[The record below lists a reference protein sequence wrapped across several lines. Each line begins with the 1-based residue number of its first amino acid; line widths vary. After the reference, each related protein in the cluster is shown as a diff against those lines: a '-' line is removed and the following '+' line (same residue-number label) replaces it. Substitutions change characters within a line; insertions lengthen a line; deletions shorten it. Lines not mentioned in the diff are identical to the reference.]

1 MTHRPVW
8 QNTGCR
14 FGSSKTVGTGPVEER
29 KSPMQNT
36 LWCSLTALAMVAGA
50 GPALAQFT
58 PLGARDTYVTSMSAD
73 GTVLVGTYGGDF
85 GPAWRWTSGTGVMEI
100 GSISHTVTVSGDG
113 RTIVGTEKGAGGLG
127 YAAIWQSGRQWRTLP
142 PPENWTSQD
151 DRVTT
156 GYGVSRDGSVITGLA
171 FVNPRHWEGFRYH
184 ADTGTVALG
193 TLTGG
198 ESRAS
203 TISGD
208 GRVIAGWDDLKG
220 KGTGRGAWYGTVWW
234 EGLQR
239 LLHPYN
245 QIGQVEGLN
254 DVGSILVGRGHPLHF
269 FHAYRLTSW
278 DNHVEDLGAIKRG
291 GGDGAGN
298 LPIGVPDPED
308 VSVALAVSDDGN
320 VVVGTSG
327 RQPPQDAFIW
337 TPETKILKLSD
348 YLTSKGVTG
357 HQNWILITATGLSP
371 DGKIIAGTGL
381 NNNVAGGR
389 VEGYVVRVP

>member
-1 MTHRPVW
+1 MR
-8 QNTGCR
+8 
-14 FGSSKTVGTGPVEER
+14 
-29 KSPMQNT
+29 NT

-50 GPALAQFT
+50 GPVLAQFT
-58 PLGARDTYVTSMSAD
+58 PLDARDTYVTSMSAD

-85 GPAWRWTSGTGVMEI
+85 GPAWRWTSGTGVVEI

-113 RTIVGTEKGAGGLG
+113 RTIVGTERGADGLG

-151 DRVTT
+151 NRVTT

-171 FVNPRHWEGFRYH
+171 FVHPRHWEGFRYH

-203 TISGD
+203 VVSGD

-245 QIGQVEGLN
+245 SIGQVEGLN
-254 DVGSILVGRGHPLHF
+254 DVGSILVGRGHPLKF
-269 FHAYRLTSW
+269 RHAYRLTSW

-291 GGDGAGN
+291 GGDGIGN
-298 LPIGVPDPED
+298 PIEGAED
-308 VSVALAVSDDGN
+308 IEDTSVALAVSDDGN
-320 VVVGTSG
+320 VAVGTSG
-327 RQPPQDAFIW
+327 YQPPQDAFIW
-337 TPETKILKLSD
+337 TPETKILKVSD
-348 YLTSKGVTG
+348 YLRSKGITG
-357 HQNWILITATGLSP
+357 FENWILITATGLSSN
-371 DGKIIAGTGL
+371 GKIIAGTGI
-381 NNNVAGGR
+381 NNNVLGGR